1 MPSFE
6 QANERVIDNAVAKF
20 KERANKALMDG
31 MYGLMNAAL
40 DYLHEAHELYKPD
53 MAHESES
60 NTLGWALVYNGKVME
75 VVAQDKGPWTPKGD
89 ALGRLEMVVSGVRST
104 GWVGIVLSD
113 MANDWYNIDLEMQF
127 LNYSIDEVKTHFHD
141 FFKPVR

>member
-6 QANERVIDNAVAKF
+6 QANERVIDNAVTKF

-53 MAHESES
+53 MAHESEA

-75 VVAQDKGPWTPKGD
+75 VVAQDKGPLTPKGD

-127 LNYSIDEVKTHFHD
+127 LNYSIDEVKAHFHD

>member
-53 MAHESES
+53 MAHESEA

-113 MANDWYNIDLEMQF
+113 MANDWYNIDLEMHF